1 LHLDYGPDHVLVS
14 NDQAVVIDWGEAS
27 VGDSALGE
35 YFVDCYQKVAGRRL
49 PNLEYFKQAVALK
62 MVYWCGLRPFHGSTL
77 RNYARLFLMYFGDVL
92 GEVKRSRY
100 VKEMRGFMKG
110 HHTSVW
116 CDIEYILNYALDY
129 LENPP

>member
-27 VGDSALGE
+27 VGDSAYDVAWAYHKLRLGRENKKDLGE

-100 VKEMRGFMKG
+100 VKEMR
-110 HHTSVW
+110 
-116 CDIEYILNYALDY
+116 DL
-129 LENPP
+129 